1 MNAFLVASRISRY
14 APLWLMRSAAH
25 AGANGAWLRHGR
37 STRRLEDNL
46 HRVTGL
52 TGRDLRRLSRSSLQS
67 TARYYVETLELRRIK
82 PEQIEAR
89 VRVVDHHDTVPML
102 RAQPGASLAL
112 SHSGNWDLIGAYT
125 CLAIAPVT
133 AVAEVLKPREVF
145 EEFVDLRA
153 ALGMRILGHEGTST
167 FRELVRIAKAG
178 DHIIA
183 LLADRDLSGSGIEVA
198 MWGHTVKVAPGPAAL
213 ARATGVPL
221 VPVHVRYERLHGSA
235 RRAAGSRWGSVLEF
249 GPVLQPADAMASSAD
264 AVAELSQQ
272 WAAWLAE
279 RIAAHPED
287 WHMLQRFGWVH
298 GVEEAQ

>member
-1 MNAFLVASRISRY
+1 MNAFLVASRISRF

-25 AGANGAWLRHGR
+25 AGANAAWVRHGR
-37 STRRLEDNL
+37 SVRRLEDNL

-52 TGRDLRRLSRSSLQS
+52 TGRDMRRLSRRSLHS
-67 TARYYVETLELRRIK
+67 TARYYVEALELRRIK
-82 PEQIEAR
+82 PTQIDAR
-89 VRVVDHHDTVPML
+89 VRVIDPHGTVPVL
-102 RAQPGASLAL
+102 RDKPGASLAL

-125 CLAIAPVT
+125 CRNIAPVT

-145 EEFVDLRA
+145 EEFVALRA
-153 ALGMRILGHEGTST
+153 ALGIQILGHEGTST

-183 LLADRDLSGSGIEVA
+183 LLADRDLSGSGVEVT
-198 MWGHTVKVAPGPAAL
+198 MWGHAVKVAPGPAAL

-221 VPVHVRYERLHGSA
+221 APVFVRYERLHGAA

-249 GPVLQPADAMASSAD
+249 GPVLEAAEGASSAD
-264 AVAELSQQ
+264 AVAELSSQ
-272 WAAWLAE
+272 WAEWLAE